1 MVGCGN
7 SQLSA
12 DMYDVGYHKIINVDI
27 SDTVIRQMTEKNEKQ
42 RPEMKFLKMDVLNV
56 SKYAVNYD

>member
-12 DMYDVGYHKIINVDI
+12 DLYDVGYHNIVNIDI
-27 SDTVIRQMTEKNEKQ
+27 SDTVIRQMVDKNQQQ
-42 RPEMKFLKMDVLNV
+42 RPDMKFLKMDVLNV
-56 SKYAVNYD
+56 RNIY